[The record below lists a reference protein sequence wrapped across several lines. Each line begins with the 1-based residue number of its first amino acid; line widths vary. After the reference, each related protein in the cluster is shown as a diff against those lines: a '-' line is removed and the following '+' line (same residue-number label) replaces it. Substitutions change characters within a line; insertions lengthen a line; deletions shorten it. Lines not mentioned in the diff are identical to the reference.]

1 MAIDFPSTF
10 LSLLLKQLNWADRI
24 CLSRVSNRW
33 KDVFRSA
40 PREGYFAKSASI
52 GCDYITFEMGHI
64 PGETSEY
71 FQFDNTFK
79 ANCKHSNEQGT
90 TLARPTRYSF
100 SSLASFVYDIEYVQ
114 AIYVDNDN
122 RSQLHMLY
130 DFFRQ
135 HCAHW
140 KCYTVVPKYKKIL
153 LTLPIGLLDKPVRVD
168 FGERFRK
175 SGVLTIRIF
184 VDKQRNVDPAT
195 WLNESLA
202 GLIKGLQ
209 YTVNVDVCIS
219 GFTVRSMEQVDRIAN
234 DFAHAY
240 ERLFISRPIPECII
254 ELRLEGRG
262 RLHGRFRYSY
272 SRCPLYV
279 YVER

>member
-1 MAIDFPSTF
+1 MLRDSPDRTNVQKDCKWSTQCDDGLAMMERF
-10 LSLLLKQLNWADRI
+10 LNKAHSLR
-24 CLSRVSNRW
+24 
-33 KDVFRSA
+33 
-40 PREGYFAKSASI
+40 
-52 GCDYITFEMGHI
+52 
-64 PGETSEY
+64 
-71 FQFDNTFK
+71 
-79 ANCKHSNEQGT
+79 
-90 TLARPTRYSF
+90 
-100 SSLASFVYDIEYVQ
+100 
-114 AIYVDNDN
+114 
-122 RSQLHMLY
+122 
-130 DFFRQ
+130 
-135 HCAHW
+135 
-140 KCYTVVPKYKKIL
+140 L